1 MSGPK
6 TTLNAAALRSLA
18 APVKKAHA
26 RRARPET
33 APRREP
39 VHTVYGGAH
48 LFKADTARKLGNL
61 GLRALEDAAP
71 DSSALAAA
79 LDLPEDRG
87 IHRLVYSRVVE
98 KLRREPIEDL
108 RIDFE
113 DGYGHRSDAEEDG
126 HAVSSAE
133 ELAAGMTAES
143 LPPFIGIRIKA
154 LTPELFARSTR
165 TLDLFLSTLIK
176 ASGGRVPQDFV
187 VTLPKVTLPEE
198 VLTLARVLGALEK
211 AHKLKPKTLK
221 LELMVETP
229 EALIAADG
237 RVPLA
242 GLVRTASGRCVAAHF
257 GAYDYTAGLNVT
269 AAMQTMDHPACDLA
283 RMLMQLSL
291 APIGVSVA
299 DGATTTMPVGPHR
312 AAKGGELTREELAVN
327 REVVVRAWRQSYRNI
342 RHALRLGIYRGWDLH
357 PAQLPVR
364 YAATYAF
371 FLESLEPM
379 SKRLAAF
386 VDKAAQATRV
396 GDVFDDAATGQGLL
410 NFFLRGI
417 ACGALTEDDA
427 RATGLTLEE
436 LRTRSFLK
444 ILQGRRNA

>member
-1 MSGPK
+1 MK
-6 TTLNAAALRSLA
+6 TTLNASALRSLA

-26 RRARPET
+26 RRRKPAAGLT
-33 APRREP
+33 REP

-71 DSSALAAA
+71 DSSALSDA
-79 LDLPEDRG
+79 LNLPEDRG

-98 KLRREPIEDL
+98 KLRHEPIEDL

-126 HAVSSAE
+126 HAIAAAQ
-133 ELAAGMTAES
+133 ELAAGMESGS

-154 LTPELFARSTR
+154 LTPELFTRSTR
-165 TLDLFLSTLIK
+165 TLDLFLTTLVK

-187 VTLPKVTLPEE
+187 VTLPKVTVAEE
-198 VLTLARVLGALEK
+198 VQTLARLLGALEK
-211 AHKLKPKTLK
+211 S
-221 LELMVETP
+221 LELKQKSLELEFMVETP
-229 EALIAADG
+229 EALLAADG

-242 GLVRTASGRCVAAHF
+242 GFVRAASGRCVAAHF
-257 GAYDYTAGLNVT
+257 GPYDYTAALDVT
-269 AAMQTMDHPACDLA
+269 AATQALDHPACDAA
-283 RMLMQLSL
+283 RLIMQRSL
-291 APIGVSVA
+291 APLNVSVS
-299 DGATTTMPVGPHR
+299 DGPTTTMPIGPHR
-312 AAKGGELTREELAVN
+312 PEKGGAELSREELAVN
-327 REVVVRAWRQSYRNI
+327 REVVFRAWRQSYRNI
-342 RHALRLGIYRGWDLH
+342 RHALLLGIYRGWDLH

-364 YAATYAF
+364 YAATYTF

-396 GDVFDDAATGQGLL
+396 GEIFDDAATGQGLL

-417 ACGALTEDDA
+417 ACGALTEEDA
-427 RATGLTLEE
+427 RATGMTLEE

-444 ILQGRRNA
+444 ILQARRKA